1 MTITMI
7 FFPLNKISFSSDIIK
22 SRRTWKR
29 SVGLMTQKLWI
40 QFMLSMMKG
49 DIMNNNTIKHR
60 FSAFISAIVI
70 CVVSTVSS
78 HPVDAEGDFYD
89 PKDYTDIGILSER
102 ISDELTMVMDNS
114 RSDDLIPVDIWIT
127 PCDSEEIEEE
137 VKEKIGY
144 NKSNIIAPYDR
155 NRFDI
160 TLNNKFTSEQVD
172 LYIETERKLYT
183 KHQDKASGKFISSC
197 VYIKDLQDAYDSG
210 NIFVSQYA
218 PLIRVSLTKEEI
230 TDISKVEMVEE
241 IHYSPDVKMEEETDI
256 SIPLIRSNYTRDT
269 IGLTGSGVKIGQ
281 IEPYEPNRSNAYFT
295 SSNIFYDTSKS
306 RNYDTS
312 GHANRMAAIMVAKSY
327 GGYRGIV
334 PDAQLYCAYCDGSS
348 DWRSSVEWLLS
359 QGVNVI
365 NMSAKL
371 GETSG
376 AYGTQEKWV
385 DHIAINHSVHFVKSS
400 GNDASYVTSPGMAYN
415 VITVG
420 GVDDKGTVSQ
430 SDDTIYSNSS
440 YTENNGL
447 TNKPD
452 LIAPAVSIT
461 SAAGTGKGT
470 SPAAAHV
477 TAVVAQLCQRVP
489 TLKVM
494 QDSVKSIIT
503 AGISHSVLSYDSS
516 SGTNFDKMGAGCV
529 DAQGSYYIANNT
541 RYISSNFSANT
552 SAGTTRNYSFSV
564 SSSDTVIRVSL
575 SWLKYS
581 TLSGTHT
588 SSTPT
593 LGTLA
598 DLDLRV
604 YDKNGN
610 LVKSATS
617 VKNNTEIVKFTPN
630 VSLSPY
636 KIEVKQYS
644 SSDRTVYYTVSW
656 Y

>member
-1 MTITMI
+1 MNHIT
-7 FFPLNKISFSSDIIK
+7 
-22 SRRTWKR
+22 
-29 SVGLMTQKLWI
+29 
-40 QFMLSMMKG
+40 
-49 DIMNNNTIKHR
+49 HR
-60 FSAFISAIVI
+60 FCALMSAIVI
-70 CVVSTVSS
+70 CVVSSASS
-78 HPVDAEGDFYD
+78 PCVNAEGNIFE
-89 PKDYTDIGILSER
+89 PKDYADIIIPSGG
-102 ISDELTMVMDNS
+102 ISDELTMVIDSS
-114 RSDDLIPVDIWIT
+114 RDDDLIPVDIWIT
-127 PCDSEEIEEE
+127 PCDSEAIEEE
-137 VKEKIGY
+137 VKETIGY
-144 NKSNIIAPYDR
+144 NKSDIIAPYDR
-155 NRFDI
+155 NGFDI
-160 TLNNKFTSEQVD
+160 TINNEFNSEQVD

-183 KHQDKASGKFISSC
+183 EHQEEVSGAFISSC
-197 VYIKDLQDAYDSG
+197 VAIKDLQDAYENG
-210 NIFVSQYA
+210 NIFISQYA
-218 PLIRVSLTKEEI
+218 PLIRVSLTKQEI
-230 TDISKVEMVEE
+230 IDISKVDIVEE
-241 IHYSPDVKMEEETDI
+241 ICYSPDVKMEDETDI
-256 SIPLIRSNYTRDT
+256 SIPLIRGNYTRDT
-269 IGLTGSGVKIGQ
+269 IGLTGSGIRIGQ
-281 IEPYEPNRSNAYFT
+281 IELEEPDRSNAYFT

-306 RNYDTS
+306 RNYGTT

-334 PDAQLYCAYCDGSS
+334 PDAQLYSAYYNGSS

-376 AYGTQEKWV
+376 VYGTQEKWV

-420 GVDDKGTVSQ
+420 GADDKGSVSQ
-430 SDDTIYSNSS
+430 SGDTIYSNSS
-440 YTENNGL
+440 YMENSGL

-461 SAAGTGKGT
+461 SAAGTGTGT

-489 TLKVM
+489 ALKVM

-516 SGTNFDKMGAGCV
+516 SGTAFNEMGAGCV
-529 DAQGSYYIANNT
+529 DAQGSYYIANNA
-541 RYISSNFSANT
+541 RYISSNFAANT
-552 SAGTTRNYSFSV
+552 SAGTTRNYSFNV

-581 TLSGTHT
+581 TLSGTHA
-588 SSTPT
+588 SATPT

-610 LVKSATS
+610 LVKAATTT
-617 VKNNTEIVKFTPN
+617 KNNTEIVKFTPN